1 MCKPFR
7 QKKSIVSIEV
17 ARKNHLGE
25 DETYLKSGP
34 ITATYRSG
42 EIVEFQVFW
51 TAAEFDSLTPEIR
64 KGKSIDP

>member
-1 MCKPFR
+1 MC
-7 QKKSIVSIEV
+7 KSIVSIEV

-51 TAAEFDSLTPEIR
+51 TAAEFDSLTPEIGR
-64 KGKSIDP
+64 ANR